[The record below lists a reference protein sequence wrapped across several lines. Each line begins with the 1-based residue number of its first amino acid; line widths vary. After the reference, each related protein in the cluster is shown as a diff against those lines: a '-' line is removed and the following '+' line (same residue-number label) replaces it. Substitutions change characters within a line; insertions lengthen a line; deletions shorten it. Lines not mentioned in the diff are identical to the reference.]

1 MRTAP
6 RELGRRL
13 QTLGVIAG
21 RLCRG
26 SPNLSSDKGCTCH
39 SISGVGWEGSLLAN
53 APAWEGGGGGGA
65 VGKAKHSNAIAAL
78 PHQLLAMPLS
88 VLTFFT
94 LNCMR
99 ICKWSWRF
107 SPTPGSSWT

>member
-21 RLCRG
+21 KLCRG
-26 SPNLSSDKGCTCH
+26 SPNLSSDRGSPCH
-39 SISGVGWEGSLLAN
+39 SISGVGWEGSPLAN
-53 APAWEGGGGGGA
+53 APAWDGGMVSGP
-65 VGKAKHSNAIAAL
+65 VRKAKYSNAIAAL
-78 PHQLLAMPLS
+78 PHQLLAIPLS

-99 ICKWSWRF
+99 I
-107 SPTPGSSWT
+107 